1 MFKMSVLNQLLID
14 AKADFVAEVDI
25 HGNTTFL
32 AYLDKD
38 IEPTVYYFNVNKNG
52 YAQPYYHKIY
62 NSVAEAQL
70 DLYSQYLCLYNNE
83 NTYRCYIFIPSLE
96 TLEFGGNI

>member
-25 HGNTTFL
+25 YGNTTFL

-38 IEPTVYYFNVNKNG
+38 APECIVYYFNANKNG
-52 YAQPYYHKIY
+52 NAQPYYHKIY

-83 NTYRCYIFIPSLE
+83 NTYRCHICIPSLGM
-96 TLEFGGNI
+96 LE